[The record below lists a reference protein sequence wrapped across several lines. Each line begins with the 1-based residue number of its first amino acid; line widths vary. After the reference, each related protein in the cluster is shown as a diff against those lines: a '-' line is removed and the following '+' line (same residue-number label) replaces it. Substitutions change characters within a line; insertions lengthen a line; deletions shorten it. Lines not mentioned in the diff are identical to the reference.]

1 MPVPTSALALL
12 SPVTGQVASGDY
24 ISLQLTVALPKGIT
38 SRPVVVVKMPYST
51 GLIALND
58 ARMQPVDSNMQL
70 TNATLI
76 TTDTYVD
83 SYNDTFTV
91 SFASIVNK
99 PGVDGANSLV
109 FNFTAFLPPVSIN
122 TVGKRLNIT
131 SQLTYFDGTKNVVE
145 PIRYSTVAI
154 ILPYL
159 NWTVQCNATSGQ
171 AGDVLGCRALIQH
184 DPTSTATAYDLTVN
198 LQLAPYI
205 NLVPGSVISSQDAVL
220 SGSSVMN
227 GWKNVLYLSS
237 LPLGSTLQFNYSMAI
252 NVSVRA
258 ASKLPTTLM
267 ANYSSSYGV
276 GGRAL
281 YLQNI
286 ITIQILSYLTLL
298 EISSSQPW
306 LAWFLFLSP
315 I

>member
-1 MPVPTSALALL
+1 MGLYLIHPRTLTSNGTLAIRPVPTSALTLL

-24 ISLQLTVALPKGIT
+24 ISLQLTIVLPKGIT
-38 SRPVVVVKMPYST
+38 SRPVVVVKMPFST

-70 TNATLI
+70 ANVSLATS
-76 TTDTYVD
+76 DNYRD

-91 SFASIVNK
+91 AFDSIVNK
-99 PGVDGANSLV
+99 PGVAGSNSLL

-122 TVGKRLNIT
+122 TVGKRLNVT
-131 SQLTYFDGTKNVVE
+131 SQLTYFDGTKNVTE
-145 PIRYSTVAI
+145 DIRFSTLAI
-154 ILPYL
+154 ILPSF
-159 NWTVQCNATSGQ
+159 NWTVRCNATSGQ
-171 AGDVLGCRALIQH
+171 AGDVLGCTALIQH
-184 DPTSTATAYDLTVN
+184 DVTSTATAYDITVN

-205 NLVPGSVISSQDAVL
+205 NLVPVSVSVSASEAVL
-220 SGSSVMN
+220 SGSNVMA

-237 LPLGSTLQFNYSMAI
+237 LPLGSILQFNYSIAI
-252 NVSVRA
+252 NASVRA

-281 YLQNI
+281 YHFIN
-286 ITIQILSYLTLL
+286 
-298 EISSSQPW
+298 
-306 LAWFLFLSP
+306 LFLNAYYF
-315 I
+315 